1 MIRYCSVGCFKSHK
15 ENKKCKVKTKKR
27 NETLKEIEFK
37 GEDTLSQIDLE
48 KLRED
53 EDLKRHLSNKYLR
66 NIITEIVSET
76 GSDVRFSLDAAMQEP
91 IFAEFA
97 IDMMNM

>member
-1 MIRYCSVGCFKSHK
+1 
-15 ENKKCKVKTKKR
+15 VKTKKR

-48 KLRED
+48 KLRND
-53 EDLKRHLSNKYLR
+53 ENVKRHLSNKYLR
-66 NIITEIVSET
+66 NIITEIVSE
-76 GSDVRFSLDAAMQEP
+76 GNCSDVRFSLDAAMQEP

-97 IDMMNM
+97 AEMMNMLRPPETD